1 MSTKLNRNEGEVAVA
16 TTRRKHDQYFTPAL
30 ATQALLAHVPIRGT
44 VLECCSGDDD
54 IKDEL
59 VSHLYSENGLTH
71 VAVMWVLTND
81 IDPKMSEADYH
92 LDASLPE
99 SWQQFPE
106 VDWVITNPP
115 FSLAPKI
122 VPLAFEHAQ
131 VGIAMLLRKTYTEPC
146 FDRQEWL
153 SEHKDNFRNQIFL
166 PRISFTGNGKS
177 DNVACDWYV
186 WTKESVGGCK
196 PEWILK

>member
-1 MSTKLNRNEGEVAVA
+1 M
-16 TTRRKHDQYFTPAL
+16 TRRHLDQYFTPES
-30 ATQALLAHVPIRGT
+30 ATRALLDRVAIRGT
-44 VLECCSGDDD
+44 VLECCSGDDA

-59 VSHLYSENGLTH
+59 ISYLYPENGSTH
-71 VAVMWVLTND
+71 VAVMWALTND
-81 IDPKMSEADYH
+81 IDPTLSEADYH

-99 SWQQFPE
+99 SWKEFPE

-122 VPLAFEHAQ
+122 VPLAFEHAR

-146 FDRQEWL
+146 FDRQDWL
-153 SEHKDNFRNQIFL
+153 VEHKDNFSNQIFL

-186 WTKESVGGCK
+186 WTKEKVSGCIVNWVVK
-196 PEWILK
+196 ERRR